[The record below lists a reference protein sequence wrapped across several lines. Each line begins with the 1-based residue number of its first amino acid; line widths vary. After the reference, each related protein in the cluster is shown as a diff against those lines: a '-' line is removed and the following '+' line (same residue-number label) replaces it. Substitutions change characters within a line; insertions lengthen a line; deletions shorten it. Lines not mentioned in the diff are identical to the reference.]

1 MTHKIEIISRAALC
15 AFGVGSL
22 LLAVGSALG
31 KDTDDSSKMRA
42 QDRAAVAACLK
53 MAADGAKQHA
63 SQTLDASSPTG
74 DKVDAAAWMAA
85 KAAKPPTPD
94 RASCIGVVSVP
105 CLNVPDNFST
115 VAMAD
120 CLRREHAVWDERLN
134 AAYKV
139 WTGKC
144 DSAAICEGRRKLE
157 RAWLAYRD
165 ALCALPALEAQG
177 GTIAI
182 IEGSDCML
190 DETAR
195 QAIWIEERAAADDK

>member
-1 MTHKIEIISRAALC
+1 MTRKTELWLPASLC
-15 AFGVGSL
+15 ACCIAIL
-22 LLAVGSALG
+22 LFVAGHAFG
-31 KDTDDSSKMRA
+31 KDADETRKMRA
-42 QDRAAVAACLK
+42 EDRAAVTACLK
-53 MAADGAKQHA
+53 IAAEAAKRNA
-63 SQTLDASSPTG
+63 SQAQDATAPTG
-74 DKVDAAAWMAA
+74 DKIDAAAWMAA
-85 KAAKPPTPD
+85 KAAKPAVPD

-105 CLNVPDNFST
+105 CLNVPDNVST

-120 CLRREHAVWDERLN
+120 CLRREYAVWDERLN

-157 RAWLAYRD
+157 RTWLGYRE
-165 ALCALPALEAQG
+165 ALCGLPAIEAQG

-195 QAIWIEERAAADDK
+195 QAIWIEERASAGDQ